1 MQAHFFMFLQHFS
14 ASTRLKKSGPACESA
29 HGKQDSGSKSFE
41 VVSWPQLGPYEN
53 NSIHPLLPQ
62 GLCKPISSC
71 FCNTSVPAQD
81 SRNRAQLAR
90 VDMASKTQD
99 QSLLKLYHGPQLGPY
114 ENNSIHPL
122 LLQGLCKPISSCF
135 CNTSVPA
142 QDSRNRTPLARVDM
156 ASKTQDQSLLKLYHG
171 RSSDLMRI
179 IQFILSCPKD
189 YASPF
194 PHVSATL
201 QCQHKTQE
209 IGPRL
214 RECTWQA
221 RLRIKVF

>member
-1 MQAHFFMFLQHFS
+1 MFLQHFS
-14 ASTRLKKSGPACESA
+14 ASTRLKKSGPACKSW

-41 VVSWPQLGPYEN
+41 VVSW
-53 NSIHPLLPQ
+53 
-62 GLCKPISSC
+62 
-71 FCNTSVPAQD
+71 
-81 SRNRAQLAR
+81 
-90 VDMASKTQD
+90 
-99 QSLLKLYHGPQLGPY
+99 PQLGPY

-142 QDSRNRTPLARVDM
+142 QDSRNRAPLARVDM

-179 IQFILSCPKD
+179 IQSILSCPKD

-214 RECTWQA
+214 RELTRQA
-221 RLRIKVF
+221 RLRIKVFWSCIMAAARTLWE

>member
-1 MQAHFFMFLQHFS
+1 MHLLVIDTKGVQILGLDTAWSSRKQINNEFDQKVKNVEQIKNNKYTQICGTYQERHIPSQS
-14 ASTRLKKSGPACESA
+14 D
-29 HGKQDSGSKSFE
+29 KQDSGSKSFE

-53 NSIHPLLPQ
+53 NSIHPLLLQ
-62 GLCKPISSC
+62 GLCKPMSSC

-81 SRNRAQLAR
+81 SRNRA
-90 VDMASKTQD
+90 
-99 QSLLKLYHGPQLGPY
+99 
-114 ENNSIHPL
+114 
-122 LLQGLCKPISSCF
+122 
-135 CNTSVPA
+135 
-142 QDSRNRTPLARVDM
+142 PLARVDM

-179 IQFILSCPKD
+179 IRFILSCCKD
-189 YASPF
+189 SASPF
-194 PHVSATL
+194 LHVSATL

-214 RECTWQA
+214 QELTWQA